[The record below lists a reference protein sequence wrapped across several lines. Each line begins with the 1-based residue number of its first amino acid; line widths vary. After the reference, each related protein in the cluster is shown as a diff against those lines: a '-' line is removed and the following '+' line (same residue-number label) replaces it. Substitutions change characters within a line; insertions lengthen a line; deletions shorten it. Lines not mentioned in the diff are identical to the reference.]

1 MVAARTLQHVATAAS
16 TSRSYPVLVV
26 AVTYVE
32 LLSFSYAGNS
42 PRDGRLGAVYT
53 GSEDFER
60 RRRHAFDIAIKAT
73 MDVNM
78 RLVVLLVI
86 PKAY

>member
-1 MVAARTLQHVATAAS
+1 MVAARTLQHVAIAAS

-26 AVTYVE
+26 AVTYAE
-32 LLSFSYAGNS
+32 MLSFIYAGN
-42 PRDGRLGAVYT
+42 PLRNGRLGAVYT

-60 RRRHAFDIAIKAT
+60 RKRHAFDIAIEAI

-78 RLVVLLVI
+78 RLMVLLVI
-86 PKAY
+86 PTAY